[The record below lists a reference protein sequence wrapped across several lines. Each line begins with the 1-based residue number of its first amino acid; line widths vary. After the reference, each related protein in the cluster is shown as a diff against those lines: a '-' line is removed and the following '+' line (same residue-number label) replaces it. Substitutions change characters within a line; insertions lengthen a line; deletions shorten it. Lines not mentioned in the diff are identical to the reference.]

1 MLNGFLASLDGLAE
15 LLTLDMAESDVQ
27 KQDVKAITSLTL
39 LNLAEAITHLLGH
52 VLVHRKDTLVQV
64 LRIDVLFFLHELL
77 TNISDPL
84 VVIHYALESI
94 RTSTN
99 GYALDLI
106 DLEPDIN
113 VLTDPILL
121 LLSLV
126 DVVHA
131 LVILH
136 LVING

>member
-27 KQDVKAITSLTL
+27 EQDVKAITSLTL
-39 LNLAEAITHLLGH
+39 LDLTEAITHLLGH

-64 LRIDVLFFLHELL
+64 LSIDVLFFLHELL

-84 VVIHYALESI
+84 VVVHYALESI
-94 RTSTN
+94 RTSAN

-126 DVVHA
+126 DVVPE

-136 LVING
+136 LVIKG